1 MKSFYKIFATI
12 VLSLSLLTSTSFAA
26 PAWQLPAQGKVFT
39 DEAKQVYI
47 GNTMGR
53 LLRENFKVNFSAPSG
68 WTYEKFSVDGVPVER
83 LVNPKQKKSSRV
95 VLQLHGGGYVGHL
108 SDWYRDCAIKQAV
121 ITEAHEIFMVDY
133 RVAPEYLYPA
143 ALDDTAKV
151 YEYLLGKVN
160 AENIIVLGDSAGGN
174 LALAL
179 SLKLKEEKLPQPA
192 MLILLSPRTTFE
204 TDVPSLTKNADRD
217 LVLGKHNAKM
227 YKAVFNPVYAGKI
240 PLNDPRLSPI
250 YADLKDLPPTLI
262 QIGGY
267 ELFVDEGIEF
277 LKKATADELNVT
289 LSVYKG
295 MPHDFSIL
303 LPELDESVKSFI
315 EIKNFVN
322 LYMPKSNVKQK

>member
-1 MKSFYKIFATI
+1 MKNFYKIFAAL
-12 VLSLSLLTSTSFAA
+12 VLSLSLLTGTSFAA

-39 DEAKQVYI
+39 DEAKQIYI

-53 LLRENFKVNFSAPSG
+53 LLREHFKINFAAPSG
-68 WTYEKFSVDGVPVER
+68 WTYEKISFGDVPVER
-83 LVNPKQKKSSRV
+83 LANPKQKKSSRV

-121 ITEAHEIFMVDY
+121 ITDAREIFMVDY
-133 RVAPEYLYPA
+133 RIAPEHLYPA
-143 ALDDTAKV
+143 ALDDATLV
-151 YEYLLGKVN
+151 YRELLRRGVSS
-160 AENIIVLGDSAGGN
+160 ENIIVLGDSAGGN

-192 MLILLSPRTTFE
+192 LMILLSPRTTFE
-204 TDVPSLTKNADRD
+204 NNLPSRTENADRD
-217 LVLGKHNAKM
+217 LVLGKHYAKM
-227 YKAVFNPVYAGKI
+227 YEAVFNPVYAGKT

-250 YADLKDLPPTLI
+250 YADLTGLPPTLI

-267 ELFVDEGIEF
+267 ELFVDDGIEL
-277 LKKATADELNVT
+277 LKKATADGLNVT
-289 LSVYKG
+289 LSVYRD

-303 LPELDESVKSFI
+303 LPELDESVKSFA

-322 LYMPKSNVKQK
+322 LYMPK

>member
-1 MKSFYKIFATI
+1 MKLGKIIAAG
-12 VLSLSLLTSTSFAA
+12 VLSLSLLTGTTFAA
-26 PAWQLPAQGKVFT
+26 PAWQLPAEGKIFT
-39 DEAKQVYI
+39 DEAKQIYI

-53 LLRENFKVNFSAPSG
+53 LLSEKFKINFAVPSG
-68 WTYEKFSVDGVPVER
+68 WTYEKFSVDSVPVER

-121 ITEAHEIFMVDY
+121 ITDAREIFMVDY
-133 RVAPEYLYPA
+133 RVAPEHLYPA
-143 ALDDTAKV
+143 ALDDAVQV
-151 YEYLLGKVN
+151 YVELLKRGIGS
-160 AENIIVLGDSAGGN
+160 ENIIVLGDSSGGN

-179 SLKLKEEKLPQPA
+179 SLRLKEEKLPQPA

-204 TDVPSLTKNADRD
+204 TNLPSRSRNADRD
-217 LVLGKHNAKM
+217 LVLGKNNAKM
-227 YKAVFNPVYAGKI
+227 YNAVFNPVYAGNI

-267 ELFVDEGIEF
+267 EIFVDEGIEL
-277 LKKATADELNVT
+277 LKKATADELNIT
-289 LSVYKG
+289 LSVYRG

-322 LYMPKSNVKQK
+322 LYMPKSNDRVK